1 VSLELTRDEQRMLDG
16 KDGRAARKSMEI
28 LVALGEIYGA
38 RRLLPVASV
47 QIAGVSYDNLGE
59 AGLEFLE
66 ELAADGRAR
75 VLATLNPAGMD
86 LERYRELGIDEGF
99 AERQRAVLEAF
110 TRMSVIASCT
120 CTPYLVGNRPRR
132 GEHVAWSE
140 SSAVC
145 FANSV
150 LGARS
155 NREGGPSA
163 LAAALTGRTPEHG
176 LHLDEA
182 RRPEVLVEV
191 SCPLADESDFG
202 ALGAL
207 VGKRIG
213 ARIPLLRGC
222 GSADVDGLKSLCASL
237 ATFGGTAMV
246 HLEGITPE
254 PCAVPGE
261 RLAVGR
267 ADLDAAR
274 AELDDTVAEIDLVS
288 IGCPH
293 LSLVELRRVAE
304 LLDGKRVRRETWLH
318 LARPLKQ
325 LADLAGLTARIE
337 AAGARFACDT
347 CLVVAPIGGRFR
359 GLCTNSAKA
368 VYYARA
374 KHKLP
379 ASLRSLEGCLRVA
392 CGEEDR

>member
-1 VSLELTRDEQRMLDG
+1 VSLELTRDERRMLEGQDG
-16 KDGRAARKSMEI
+16 HAARQSMEI

-38 RRLLPVASV
+38 RRLLPVRSA

-59 AGLEFLE
+59 AGLEYLE
-66 ELAADGRAR
+66 ELAVDGRVR

-86 LERYRELGIDEGF
+86 VERYRELGIDEGF
-99 AERQRAVLEAF
+99 AERQRAVLAAF
-110 TRMSVIASCT
+110 TRMGVIASCT
-120 CTPYLVGNRPRR
+120 CTPYLVGNLPRR

-145 FANSV
+145 FANSI
-150 LGARS
+150 LGART

-182 RRPEVLVEV
+182 RRPEVLVEPA
-191 SCPLADESDFG
+191 CPLADESDFG
-202 ALGAL
+202 ALGVVL
-207 VGKRIG
+207 GKKLG
-213 ARIPLLRGC
+213 ARIPLLQGC
-222 GSADVDGLKSLCASL
+222 AGADGDSLKSLCASL

-246 HLEGITPE
+246 HVEGVTSE
-254 PCAVPGE
+254 PCAVPAE
-261 RLAVGR
+261 RLTVTR
-267 ADLDAAR
+267 AELDAAR
-274 AELDDTVAEIDLVS
+274 AELCDATTIDFVS

-293 LSLVELRRVAE
+293 LSLAELRRVAE
-304 LLDGKRVRRETWLH
+304 LLDGKRVRHETWLH
-318 LARPLKQ
+318 VARPLKQ

-379 ASLRSLEGCLRVA
+379 AALRSLEGCLHVA
-392 CGEEDR
+392 CGEEEP